1 MRGAFSGSLFLFFFE
16 FNTGYTNSFAAST
29 FSGGLALPSFLPRSN
44 INKTSYIQFGINQ
57 LFKKFLRV
65 DTGIFDLLL
74 FKYI

>member
-44 INKTSYIQFGINQ
+44 INKTSYIQFGI
-57 LFKKFLRV
+57 KS
-65 DTGIFDLLL
+65 I
-74 FKYI
+74 I